1 MTTTAFATTLAMS
14 ERVQGSLLPWPFPGS
29 ARPSAAAA
37 FRSIAGSSRP
47 MNLCRCATQAWIN
60 LAHPAASL
68 VYLRS
73 TTALFRTAPFLWP
86 QRMRSRPCKHR
97 ASSMAGL
104 PLSPRPLFLRI
115 LPSKDSTRDMSSCL
129 SVKDVR
135 VDTCI
140 LRVCTHTCYIYIYIY
155 ICHMYYILQTGPVHS
170 ATSRMVFGPASSTP
184 APGSGS
190 SFLQTPPTDC
200 LAIWKVTTV
209 GLGGT

>member
-1 MTTTAFATTLAMS
+1 MS

-73 TTALFRTAPFLWP
+73 TTALLQSAPFLWP
-86 QRMRSRPCKHR
+86 QCMRSRPCKHR
-97 ASSMAGL
+97 ASSMVGL

-129 SVKDVR
+129 SVKDVP

-140 LRVCTHTCYIYIYIY
+140 LCIRTHTCYI
-155 ICHMYYILQTGPVHS
+155 CHIMYFILQTGPVYS